1 MNLKTL
7 TKIPEFVGMEFGT
20 FKLREGISEVEM
32 LKAAQVADENF
43 LSNEEGFL
51 GHVVLKGQDGLY
63 ADVAF
68 ATTQE
73 KAEEVCSK
81 WMENEYTMK
90 YIEVIDPES
99 VNMSFWDRI
108 K

>member
-1 MNLKTL
+1 MNLQALSKVQG
-7 TKIPEFVGMEFGT
+7 FAGMEFGT
-20 FKLREGISEVEM
+20 FKLKEGASESEM
-32 LKAAQVADENF
+32 LKAAQVADEMF
-43 LSNEEGFL
+43 LSKEEGFL
-51 GHVVLKGQDGLY
+51 GHAVLRGKDGLY

-73 KAEEVCSK
+73 KAEEVCGK

-99 VNMSFWDRI
+99 VNLSFWKRI

>member
-7 TKIPEFVGMEFGT
+7 TKIQGFVGMEFGT
-20 FKLREGISEVEM
+20 FKLREGMSEVDM

-51 GHVVLKGQDGLY
+51 GHVVLKGKDGLY

-73 KAEEVCSK
+73 KAEEVCGK
-81 WMENEYTMK
+81 WVENEYTMK

-99 VNMSFWDRI
+99 VNMSFWERI